1 MRLQD
6 YIYTRWRK
14 MTHQGVDQGV
24 NERKSE
30 RHPGGVKGI
39 MLKVEIQRI
48 ERKRNVLLLNNGMF
62 FH

>member
-1 MRLQD
+1 
-6 YIYTRWRK
+6 

-48 ERKRNVLLLNNGMF
+48 GRKRNVLRLNNGMF